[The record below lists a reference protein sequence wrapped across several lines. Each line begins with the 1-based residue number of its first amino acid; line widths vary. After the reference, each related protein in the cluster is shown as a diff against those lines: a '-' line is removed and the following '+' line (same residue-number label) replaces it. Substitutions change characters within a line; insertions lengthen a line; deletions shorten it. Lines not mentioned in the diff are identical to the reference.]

1 MSELEVSVTVE
12 NMDQQILPVSNG
24 IEISNQEAGKRGTV
38 IQRNYVM
45 NDLGALRKKLQHEGR
60 KPDFIL
66 SKEAK
71 DASNAIVQ
79 MKASFF
85 DFTKAN
91 FIEEMQQSEDIINIQ
106 NAEAAK
112 AATES
117 SGDAYVEYAMDISFR
132 VKEVTHTVK
141 LTAYTTTCQL
151 MIQPKGEQSGVKP
164 HLGSRGTPR

>member
-1 MSELEVSVTVE
+1 
-12 NMDQQILPVSNG
+12 
-24 IEISNQEAGKRGTV
+24 
-38 IQRNYVM
+38 M

-71 DASNAIVQ
+71 HASNTIVQ

-112 AATES
+112 AATEN

-141 LTAYTTTCQL
+141 LTALQ
-151 MIQPKGEQSGVKP
+151 Q
-164 HLGSRGTPR
+164 HAN